1 MSAAFR
7 IRRVYFDQIKAGT
20 KTNEIRQD
28 KPYWRKVA
36 MRYPRIAVFVCG
48 KDVHRREITS
58 ITVGAKAEEVLG
70 RPLSAQGIKDI
81 GTGSHI
87 VFYLG
92 QAAPEPSSASSD
104 AAASEGTT
112 RKMSYGTEMTLA
124 RNRRNN
130 KAVKIAHDDLI
141 RAKKEFNAAASEG
154 S

>member
-1 MSAAFR
+1 MTFR
-7 IRRVYFDQIKAGT
+7 ML
-20 KTNEIRQD
+20 NEWG
-28 KPYWRKVA
+28 PC
-36 MRYPRIAVFVCG
+36 RIAAIAHPNKPIVQYAQISWMGDYRYGRKRC
-48 KDVHRREITS
+48 S
-58 ITVGAKAEEVLG
+58 ICDKSVYKPKA
-70 RPLSAQGIKDI
+70 
-81 GTGSHI
+81 
-87 VFYLG
+87 